1 MFGLRV
7 ASSLDVKRMQ
17 GGNITD
23 AMGVTDQ
30 AAWARHR
37 PGATPPGES
46 IRSRYRVFLHIGDT
60 ASADLPGA
68 FRTFAK
74 PPRLEVQAP

>member
-37 PGATPPGES
+37 PEATPPG
-46 IRSRYRVFLHIGDT
+46 RSKAGLS
-60 ASADLPGA
+60 ASLP
-68 FRTFAK
+68 
-74 PPRLEVQAP
+74 